1 MDGRDVR
8 PVPPGGAAPVVV
20 AERYR
25 LERSLGNG
33 GMGEVFVATDLML
46 DRRVALKRLSTAL
59 AQDEPARKRFLREA
73 KALARINHPNVVGV
87 FDTGE
92 DAGTPFLV
100 MELVEGTT
108 LRDELRRNGRIEPT
122 RAASIGAG
130 IAGGLAAAHS
140 QGVVHRDVKPSNVFL
155 TGSDVPKV
163 GDFGIARVERGD
175 ATLTL
180 TGQAFGSP
188 PYVAPEQATGGHVD
202 ARADLYSLGCV
213 LFQMLAGRRPF
224 DGDDP
229 VSLTYQHV
237 HTVPPR
243 LDALDPGVPADMA
256 ILVAALLEK
265 DPADRPKTAE
275 EVRRALEGGPMPQP
289 AAAVPTEPIVEA
301 PTSVLPSRTQTLENR
316 RKRRWPL
323 AAAIAGVIVLLALG
337 LAAFLTRSNGAAAPS
352 TPPATTTSPPATTSL
367 SASASF
373 TSTSVPALT
382 PDDAGA
388 ALVTLAQQMQDAGAI
403 DKHLEKDV
411 EHAVEDALQHS
422 DGTDEAVRRL
432 DDLRGSIAESVNNGD
447 VSSDDAQQLY
457 DAIDQLEQA
466 IRSSGGNAT
475 R

>member
-1 MDGRDVR
+1 MDGNDV
-8 PVPPGGAAPVVV
+8 VPAPTGGPAPVVV

-33 GMGEVFVATDLML
+33 GMGEVFAATDLVL
-46 DRRVALKRLSTAL
+46 DRRVALKQLSPAL
-59 AQDEPARKRFLREA
+59 IQDEPARKRFLREA

-92 DAGTPFLV
+92 DAGRPFLV

-108 LRDELRRNGRIEPT
+108 LRDELRRTGRVEPA

-130 IAGGLAAAHS
+130 IAGGLAAAHA

-155 TGSDVPKV
+155 TAADVPKV

-188 PYVAPEQATGGHVD
+188 PYVAPEQATGGRVD

-243 LDALDPGVPADMA
+243 VDALDPGVPPEMA
-256 ILVAALLEK
+256 TLVAALLEK
-265 DPADRPKTAE
+265 DPTDRPQTAE
-275 EVRRALEGGPMPQP
+275 EVRLALEGGPMPRS
-289 AAAVPTEPIVEA
+289 AAAVPTQPIVEA
-301 PTSVLPSRTQTLENR
+301 PTAILPSRTQTLESR

-323 AAAIAGVIVLLALG
+323 AALVAAVIVVAVG
-337 LAAFLTRSNGAAAPS
+337 LAALLSRGNGAAAPS
-352 TPPATTTSPPATTSL
+352 PTPASTTTSPPTPTSL
-367 SASASF
+367 PASPSFSASSLP
-373 TSTSVPALT
+373 TLT
-382 PDDAGA
+382 PEDAGA
-388 ALVTLAQQMQDAGAI
+388 ALVGLAQEMEDAGAI

-411 EHAVEDALQHS
+411 EHAVDDVLRHS
-422 DGTDEAVRRL
+422 HGADEAIARL
-432 DDLRGSIAESVNNGD
+432 DDLRGTIAEAVDNGD
-447 VSSDDAQQLY
+447 VSSNDAQQLD
-457 DAIDQLEQA
+457 DAIDQMEQA
-466 IRSSGGNAT
+466 IRSSGGAAV